1 MGKPYQGFQT
11 PAMAKAGQTS
21 GFKGPSVKKNANI
34 IKTSTDTLP
43 QCWGIIEVGCVYIK
57 YQMGNCFSTPVIMAS
72 WRSAHNF

>member
-21 GFKGPSVKKNANI
+21 GFKGPSVKKKTKKKQKKNHANI

-43 QCWGIIEVGCVYIK
+43 QCWG
-57 YQMGNCFSTPVIMAS
+57 
-72 WRSAHNF
+72 